1 MQIIRTHAVVREG
14 LLQVVMPD
22 SLNNREVE
30 VNVVIDTDEPVVTD
44 NLPAP
49 RATIGEQSEPTPRK
63 KANLGHLVGS
73 WSDLSEEQK
82 QRVNSQLEN
91 LRDSWQRDT
100 F

>member
-14 LLQVVMPD
+14 LLQVSMPD
-22 SLNNREVE
+22 SLNNRQVE
-30 VNVVIDTDEPVVTD
+30 VNVVIDTDEPVFTD
-44 NLPAP
+44 NLPIPRTTADERSEPAP
-49 RATIGEQSEPTPRK
+49 RT

-73 WSDLSEEQK
+73 WSGLSDEQK
-82 QRVNSQLEN
+82 QRITNELEN